1 MYIDDT
7 ISTVK
12 SLVGFTDVTDICRP
26 VMYTEFNTLIVE
38 IKNLSMEVNF
48 MDSSDGLGRSKNNI
62 GADIQVSIVLA
73 GIVDSVRGRIH
84 HRTVLEVQCRHIK
97 EYRLT
102 PCCICCAQMH
112 TCLYIRAPLGAFFV
126 HKYIKCTGFRP
137 FLSWSNFLCFR
148 ISGFWRTTYVYFM
161 WKMLSEMRK
170 ERNGDEYKEIR
181 RASGS
186 IEKP

>member
-73 GIVDSVRGRIH
+73 GI
-84 HRTVLEVQCRHIK
+84 
-97 EYRLT
+97 
-102 PCCICCAQMH
+102 
-112 TCLYIRAPLGAFFV
+112 PLGAFFV
-126 HKYIKCTGFRP
+126 RKFIECTGFV
-137 FLSWSNFLCFR
+137 LS
-148 ISGFWRTTYVYFM
+148 IM
-161 WKMLSEMRK
+161 E
-170 ERNGDEYKEIR
+170 
-181 RASGS
+181 
-186 IEKP
+186 

>member
-1 MYIDDT
+1 MVVEFKISFLGPFNHIINGLKIVHIDDT

-12 SLVGFTDVTDICRP
+12 SLVGFTDVTYICRP

-84 HRTVLEVQCRHIK
+84 HRTV
-97 EYRLT
+97 
-102 PCCICCAQMH
+102 
-112 TCLYIRAPLGAFFV
+112 
-126 HKYIKCTGFRP
+126 FR
-137 FLSWSNFLCFR
+137 
-148 ISGFWRTTYVYFM
+148 GTV
-161 WKMLSEMRK
+161 
-170 ERNGDEYKEIR
+170 
-181 RASGS
+181 
-186 IEKP
+186 